1 MMCKKKISVIIDP
14 CVKMLLPHGPLVTG
28 TIKSLIWA
36 ASQRPGWGYP
46 GRCLP
51 GAHESWASVAS
62 PRCPSGCVPMLSAQ
76 LSKPPQA
83 PGERWILAGE
93 PSFPNR
99 APEVQK
105 SKSPREGSHSV
116 KKAAHDTSKEKSCF
130 PQCLFK
136 RMGPSCSSHS
146 TEKGTD
152 LPALRSWELGANS
165 ALCRQTSTAASI
177 FCLLT
182 LVENWNLK
190 KQVTRQNK
198 TKQTAAMFHL
208 WYTVHVCLPTLSSKK
223 PLWIKSTNKTSY
235 TIISLNRVVP
245 GTVQRA
251 THTVLN
257 RMRDVEWKRF
267 FFSGVRCLL
276 YLLKIN
282 QLHFGVNGWIKKR
295 HWRFISKYPTS

>member
-1 MMCKKKISVIIDP
+1 MCENAPSPRSSCNRHDKE
-14 CVKMLLPHGPLVTG
+14 PHLGCIPAPWLG
-28 TIKSLIWA
+28 IPRQMS
-36 ASQRPGWGYP
+36 PWGSWVL
-46 GRCLP
+46 GLCCLP
-51 GAHESWASVAS
+51 TLSFRLCAYAFS
-62 PRCPSGCVPMLSAQ
+62 SAQ
-76 LSKPPQA
+76 QATPGSWREMNSSRGTLISQPCTGSAEEQKPKRRLP
-83 PGERWILAGE
+83 
-93 PSFPNR
+93 FCN
-99 APEVQK
+99 
-105 SKSPREGSHSV
+105 
-116 KKAAHDTSKEKSCF
+116 KAAHDTSKEKSCF

-165 ALCRQTSTAASI
+165 ALCRQISTAASI

-251 THTVLN
+251 TLTVLN
-257 RMRDVEWKRF
+257 RMRDVEWDF
-267 FFSGVRCLL
+267 FLRCLMFTIL
-276 YLLKIN
+276 
-282 QLHFGVNGWIKKR
+282 
-295 HWRFISKYPTS
+295 T